1 VRARSWRMK
10 VQPDL
15 RPEEGIYR
23 EFRLLFIRGH
33 GVITQ
38 AERIERCARGS
49 VTPVINSALMP
60 ASG

>member
-1 VRARSWRMK
+1 MK